1 MMHGVETCAI
11 GIALEARRCR
21 GFKYLRSVQDLL
33 APLRDGTAHGNRDL
47 FMDQYASLMLLYFF
61 NPVLTGLRSLQ
72 QAPGL
77 ANVQEAL
84 GIRALSLGAL
94 SHNGAYVFDPALLE
108 PIVQQ
113 VGRQAQQAV
122 AATAHPTLEQTHLAV
137 LAADGSFLR
146 ALPSMSWAMFRRQSD
161 HRGVKL
167 HLQLDVRTGVPIHGE
182 LGAAL
187 SSERKALAKAL
198 RKEALYLLDRGYID
212 YTLYQTIHDADSR
225 FVARLKDNASY
236 QVVRDHP
243 LTAADAAAGVLSD
256 QEVAMGSAFTAGDLK
271 ITVRRVVVE
280 GSDGRRIVLLTDTD
294 LPAYV
299 VADLYRWR
307 WQVELFFRWFK
318 CILGCTHW
326 LSRTRQGLTLQ
337 VYVALLAS
345 LLIALWTGRKPT
357 KRTFEMLCLYFMGW
371 ARAEELTAHLEG
383 LKKI

>member
-1 MMHGVETCAI
+1 MTGTRLPSGEPLQPTDI
-11 GIALEARRCR
+11 G
-21 GFKYLRSVQDLL
+21 GFKYLESILPLL
-33 APLRDGTAHGNRDL
+33 GTLRAPVSHGNRDV
-47 FMDQYASLMLLYFF
+47 FMDQYVSLLLLYFF

-72 QAPGL
+72 QATAL
-77 ANVQEAL
+77 ENVQEAL
-84 GIRALSLGAL
+84 GVRALSLGAL
-94 SHNGAYVFDPALLE
+94 SRNGGYVFDPALLAPVLAE
-108 PIVQQ
+108 
-113 VGRQAQQAV
+113 VGRQAQAAV
-122 AATAHPTLEQTHLAV
+122 PGQTHPTLAHTHLAV

-146 ALPSMSWAMFRRQSD
+146 ALPSMTWALFRRQSG

-182 LGAAL
+182 VGTAL
-187 SSERKALAKAL
+187 SSEKKALAKAL

-212 YTLYQTIHDADSR
+212 YPLYQQIHQADSR

-236 QVVRDHP
+236 QVRHQRT
-243 LTAADAAAGVLSD
+243 LTQADTAAGVLVD
-256 QEVAMGSAFTAGDLK
+256 QEVALGSAFTAGDLT
-271 ITVRRVVVE
+271 IPVRRLVVE
-280 GSDGRRIVLLTDTD
+280 GSDGRRVVLLTDTD

-299 VADLYRWR
+299 IADLYRWR

-371 ARAEELTAHLEG
+371 AKEHELAAHLEQ
-383 LKKI
+383 LKKS